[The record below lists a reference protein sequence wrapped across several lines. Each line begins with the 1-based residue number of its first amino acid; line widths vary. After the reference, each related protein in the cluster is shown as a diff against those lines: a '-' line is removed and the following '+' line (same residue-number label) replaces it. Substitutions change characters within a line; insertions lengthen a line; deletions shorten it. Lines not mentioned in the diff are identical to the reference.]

1 MFNIW
6 SFTFILAIRCEH
18 DFKIWPSTALKL
30 AWTKDLKLKIKYHQ
44 AKFKLESTDTSVLNT
59 LMGVQTAGTDQF
71 QNGILHTLLYPT
83 QAVTIKPKHTE
94 LIYCFLIDWPWWKSL
109 TVYNLHHHS
118 SNYSMSA
125 IHIPLWS
132 WFIRWSKIHSMIHF
146 NNNIMWTWVSRLMIA
161 YIALFSALLSRLIAL
176 ACGSAWVTS
185 FVARFCFW
193 ISTEV
198 VYLQCWH
205 GWCHMKLQPSR
216 RKSCVHHTTMFHV
229 TLCKATYVRCMRV

>member
-30 AWTKDLKLKIKYHQ
+30 AWTKNLKLKIKYHQ

-59 LMGVQTAGTDQF
+59 LWLMGVQTAGTDQF

-118 SNYSMSA
+118 SSYSMSA

-146 NNNIMWTWVSRLMIA
+146 NNNIMWTWVSRLMMIA

-185 FVARFCFW
+185 FVAHFFFFFFEYPPKWCTY
-193 ISTEV
+193 SAGMAGATSNCSHLGASL
-198 VYLQCWH
+198 VYTI
-205 GWCHMKLQPSR
+205 QPCSMSLYA
-216 RKSCVHHTTMFHV
+216 KPHT
-229 TLCKATYVRCMRV
+229 